1 MTARTPRFVLCLIVA
16 AAALVLLAPSPAEAY
31 IGPGAGFALLS
42 SFFVFLTTIVA
53 AFFAL
58 LTWPIR
64 AALRLIRRL
73 PRGPSDVGRVIIV
86 GFDGQDPQITD
97 ALMRE
102 GQLPNFAAIAQG
114 GVYHRLR
121 TTYPAV
127 SPVAWSSFSTGAHP
141 ARHNIFDFL
150 DRDRRTYLPRLSST
164 EIIGPSRFLRLGRHR
179 IPLN

>member
-1 MTARTPRFVLCLIVA
+1 IE
-16 AAALVLLAPSPAEAY
+16 SPNGKRLRHDCAY
-31 IGPGAGFALLS
+31 ASIRPVPYCRRSGPGVARAVSGRSVHRSGGGLCAVVVVLRLPHDDRRGLL
-42 SFFVFLTTIVA
+42 
-53 AFFAL
+53 
-58 LTWPIR
+58 R
-64 AALRLIRRL
+64 AADVAD

-127 SPVAWSSFSTGAHP
+127 SPVA
-141 ARHNIFDFL
+141 
-150 DRDRRTYLPRLSST
+150 
-164 EIIGPSRFLRLGRHR
+164 
-179 IPLN
+179 